1 MRPRLVALGV
11 LVAIAGA
18 GRPLTAQ
25 ETQIAGIHGGATV
38 SALSN
43 WEAGLISDGRWGGT
57 AGGFF
62 ARAVNR
68 AAQLNLEVNWV
79 QMGGPDV
86 KLDYVDIP
94 ITVGGGIVGW
104 GSSANVRAYV
114 GASIGF
120 KVSCSADDDL
130 LDPCASAKGTQW
142 TLPLGLVVGKWLE
155 SGRFLGLDTRFLWGL
170 SDVSDSIDAKVRS
183 WQFRVVL
190 GNLVGGG

>member
-1 MRPRLVALGV
+1 MLLVTV
-11 LVAIAGA
+11 GA

-43 WEAGLISDGRWGGT
+43 WEGALFSEGRRGGT
-57 AGGFF
+57 AGVFF

-94 ITVGGGIVGW
+94 ITFGGGIVGW
-104 GSSANVRAYV
+104 NSGANVRAYV
-114 GASIGF
+114 GASVGF
-120 KVSCSADDDL
+120 KVSCSADDSAF
-130 LDPCASAKGTQW
+130 DPCASAKRTQW
-142 TLPLGLVVGKWLE
+142 TLPLGLVFGKWLE

-170 SDVSDSIDAKVRS
+170 SDVANGLDAKVRS

-190 GNLVGGG
+190 GNLVAGG